1 MEKRSK
7 NKYPSV
13 SGMDNAE
20 HIGIVKE
27 IFSTITAR
35 YDLLNHVLSIGLDIF
50 WRRFTVKKMRFFKA
64 FRLLDVATGT
74 GDLAI
79 YAAKTYPRITVT
91 GLDFTGSMLEAG
103 KIKISRKGLNQNI
116 SLVQGDAMSLPFP
129 DNTFDVVSIAFGIR
143 NIPDRKAAVS
153 EMIRVLVPGG
163 RFMVLEMTFARH
175 SLFSR
180 MIRFYLNSI
189 LPSIAGKITT
199 NPGAYHY
206 LADSIM
212 NFPSPAEFA
221 LFLESIGLQEVTVSP
236 LTFGITCLYSGL
248 KPQD

>member
-1 MEKRSK
+1 
-7 NKYPSV
+7 
-13 SGMDNAE
+13 MDDAE

-35 YDLLNHVLSIGLDIF
+35 YDLLNHVLSLGIDTL
-50 WRRFTVKKMRFFKA
+50 WRRFTVKKMRFFKT

-79 YAAKTYPRITVT
+79 YAAKTHPRITVT
-91 GLDFTGSMLEAG
+91 GLDFTGSMLETG
-103 KIKISRKGLNQNI
+103 KAKIFRKGLGKNI
-116 SLVQGDAMSLPFP
+116 TLVQGDAMSLPFP

-143 NIPDRKAAVS
+143 NIPDRKAAVN

-163 RFMVLEMTFARH
+163 RIMVLEMTFARR
-175 SLFSR
+175 SLFSG
-180 MIRFYLNSI
+180 MTRFYLNRI

-212 NFPSPAEFA
+212 NFPAPAEFA
-221 LFLESIGLQEVTVSP
+221 GFLGTLGLKEVAVYP
-236 LTFGITCLYSGL
+236 LAFGVTYLYSGA
-248 KPQD
+248 KPADGAP

>member
-1 MEKRSK
+1 MEKHPANR
-7 NKYPSV
+7 YPSV
-13 SGMDNAE
+13 SEMGNAE

-27 IFSTITAR
+27 IFSTITTR
-35 YDLLNHVLSIGLDIF
+35 YDLLNHALSMGIDIY
-50 WRRFTVKKMRFFKA
+50 WRRFAVKKMRFFKA

-79 YAAKTYPRITVT
+79 YAAKAYPRITVT
-91 GLDFTGSMLEAG
+91 GLDFTGNMLKAG
-103 KIKISRKGLNQNI
+103 KLKISSKRLDQKI
-116 SLVQGDAMSLPFP
+116 ALVQGDAMSLPFP

-143 NIPDRKAAVS
+143 NIPDRKTALG

-163 RFMVLEMTFARH
+163 RLMVLEMTFARR
-175 SLFSR
+175 SLFKKA
-180 MIRFYLNSI
+180 IRFYLNRI
-189 LPSIAGKITT
+189 LPFIAGKITA

-221 LFLESIGLQEVTVSP
+221 GSLEGLGLREVAIYP
-236 LTFGITCLYSGL
+236 LTSGIACLYAGL
-248 KPQD
+248 KPWD